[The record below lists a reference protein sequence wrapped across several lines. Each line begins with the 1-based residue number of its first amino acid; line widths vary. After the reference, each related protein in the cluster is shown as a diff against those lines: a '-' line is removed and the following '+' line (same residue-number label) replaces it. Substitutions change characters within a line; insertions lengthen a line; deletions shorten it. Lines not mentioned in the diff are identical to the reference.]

1 MGISPIFR
9 WHVVVKHCWE
19 FDSSDRKE
27 RVNEADKLKRRQ
39 FLFDHVRYA
48 MQDQEMTYK
57 PCSDSLGSKP
67 TDMLISAQHD
77 VMVSH
82 KL

>member
-1 MGISPIFR
+1 MILR
-9 WHVVVKHCWE
+9 TEK
-19 FDSSDRKE
+19 KE
-27 RVNEADKLKRRQ
+27 LTKLTTQ
-39 FLFDHVRYA
+39 LAAVFFDHVWYA
-48 MQDQEMTYK
+48 MQDQEMTYE